1 MRSVCR
7 DRVLDLAMP
16 APVRSMKSRTSA
28 MGQSSRRDPAD
39 GKREPIGPGA
49 IVVDDKVVNIV
60 TFPLALGRLM
70 QGGLHALP
78 RFSRSVAVATGPPS
92 AEKLARLHGSGTN
105 PMPRGT
111 LRLIVLRIL

>member
-78 RFSRSVAVATGPPS
+78 GSPGVSRLRPVHQ
-92 AEKLARLHGSGTN
+92 ARRSLPAFTA
-105 PMPRGT
+105 
-111 LRLIVLRIL
+111 